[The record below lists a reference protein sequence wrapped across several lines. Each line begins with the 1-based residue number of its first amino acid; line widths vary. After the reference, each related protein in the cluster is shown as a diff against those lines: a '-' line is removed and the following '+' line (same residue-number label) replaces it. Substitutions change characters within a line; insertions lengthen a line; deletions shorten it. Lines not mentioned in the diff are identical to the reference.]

1 MKSGKN
7 KIGKLLKQYRKKANL
22 TQPQLAGTS
31 GVATSI
37 VNDIENGIRNAG
49 SKTLDKIARGLTL
62 SDEER
67 FKFIMMGLALSK
79 RDYLIPDF
87 SEYPPEILNYL
98 PFIFQRSGIEPSAV
112 KNVSLPNKQQKQF
125 ILNLKDGK
133 SISME
138 IRLAPHKES

>member
-1 MKSGKN
+1 MKSTKN

-49 SKTLDKIARGLTL
+49 GKTLDKIARGLKLT
-62 SDEER
+62 DEER
-67 FKFIMMGLALSK
+67 FEFIMMGLSLSK

-87 SEYPPEILNYL
+87 SDYPPEILNYL
-98 PFIFQRSGIEPSAV
+98 PFIFQRSGIQPSAI
-112 KNVSLPNKQQKQF
+112 KNVSLPDKQRKQF
-125 ILNLKDGK
+125 LVNLKNGK
-133 SISME
+133 SLSME
-138 IRLAPHKES
+138 IRLAPCKKS